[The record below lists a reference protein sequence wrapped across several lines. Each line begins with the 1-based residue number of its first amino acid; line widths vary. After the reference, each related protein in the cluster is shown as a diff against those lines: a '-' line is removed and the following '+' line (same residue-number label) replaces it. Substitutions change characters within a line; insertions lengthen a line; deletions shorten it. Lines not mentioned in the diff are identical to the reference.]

1 VSESSDP
8 HVDLDAIEARESFAP
23 GEVRALTAE
32 VRRLR
37 ALLGALVAWMPQ
49 DHTYMG
55 DTMCAYCQADSVYDS
70 TQGRMVAAHNQG
82 CEWLAAYSHLR
93 QP

>member
-1 VSESSDP
+1 MSESSDP
-8 HVDLDAIEARESFAP
+8 DVDLDAIESRASIAP
-23 GEVRALTAE
+23 GEVLALTAE

-37 ALLGALVAWMPQ
+37 ALLSAMVAWMPQ

-55 DTMCAYCQADSVYDS
+55 DTMCAYCQGDSVYDS
-70 TQGRMVAAHNQG
+70 TQGRMVAAHKEG
-82 CEWLAAYSHLR
+82 CEWLAAYRHLR